1 MATETILAAAGKESG
16 SEDADHGN
24 SPKRMAPK
32 ILSRHGMITPL
43 HVPSLFFPP
52 VAAAASGSLMLLAVL
67 AREDRPKPPSEYPAL
82 LNSPAD
88 MLPLPFKDIVDVVE
102 IPVSARVSATMK
114 EQQEI

>member
-88 MLPLPFKDIVDVVE
+88 MLPLPFKDIVGTSSKSRF
-102 IPVSARVSATMK
+102 PRGFPP
-114 EQQEI
+114 Q